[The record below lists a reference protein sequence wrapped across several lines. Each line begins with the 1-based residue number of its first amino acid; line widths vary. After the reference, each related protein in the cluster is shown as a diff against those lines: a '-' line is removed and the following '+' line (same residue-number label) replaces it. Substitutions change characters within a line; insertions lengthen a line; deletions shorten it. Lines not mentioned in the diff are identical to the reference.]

1 MFAHTQTF
9 VLVRNTRFLQ
19 TPDRT
24 VDGVRLLDSA
34 KQVEDHVLL
43 ASIFPPSSSSL
54 LPLLEPVT
62 EMGREDLGVIPS
74 KGSTH
79 YLDAT
84 EAESHGQVAIKD
96 WTLRDFPIPSTGPLS
111 PSHNFLLVVVVL
123 LLVVLILFLYKWV
136 GRTLLPEEPPAQIP
150 LGMLANQY
158 PPDFAPSTI
167 KEVDEEQET
176 PSLSPQHEELSFSS
190 TSSIQLTS
198 NDFAAQPRSE
208 SHVTPVATAAEA
220 PSTDLSG
227 LHHISLMGVDLPL
240 CTGRYRQDFIV
251 REMQRSDA

>member
-1 MFAHTQTF
+1 M
-9 VLVRNTRFLQ
+9 LVRNTRFVQ

-62 EMGREDLGVIPS
+62 DLGREDLGVIPS

-84 EAESHGQVAIKD
+84 DAESHGQVAIKD
-96 WTLRDFPIPSTGPLS
+96 WTLHEFPIPSTGPLS
-111 PSHNFLLVVVVL
+111 PSHNFLLIVVVL
-123 LLVVLILFLYKWV
+123 LLVVLILFLYNWV
-136 GRTLLPEEPPAQIP
+136 GRTLLPEEAPEQIP
-150 LGMLANQY
+150 LRMLADQY

-176 PSLSPQHEELSFSS
+176 PSLSPQHEEEPFSS

-198 NDFAAQPRSE
+198 NDFAAAQPRSE
-208 SHVTPVATAAEA
+208 SRVTPVAATEA
-220 PSTDLSG
+220 PSNDLSG

-251 REMQRSDA
+251 REMGENDA